1 MTFPDQLRD
10 WSLMKSASDEEDDVV
25 DHVAVGDVVHKL
37 GQGSSGLVPHVLK
50 LRHQLLPQLV
60 LDDGDL
66 KSAFI
71 RQEVA
76 VVSGLKVELE
86 ILQGLALDQVQ
97 IIVLTEDP

>member
-1 MTFPDQLRD
+1 MTFPDQLGD
-10 WSLMKSASDEEDDVV
+10 WSLMKGPGDEEDDVV
-25 DHVAVGDVVHKL
+25 NHVTVGDVVHEL
-37 GQGSSGLVPHVLK
+37 GQGPGGLVPHVLE

-86 ILQGLALDQVQ
+86 ILQSLALNKVQ
-97 IIVLTEDP
+97 IVVLTQDP